1 MIFMPLMVQTLSCT
15 VSLDNKTTKNIK
27 RINKK
32 PS

>member
-1 MIFMPLMVQTLSCT
+1 MIFMPLMVQTLTRT
-15 VSLDNKTTKNIK
+15 VSLDNKTIKNIK